1 MKTAKPEIPPAPS
14 TEKLLLLI
22 QELIAEVH
30 PQRRHGQ
37 TIRLDSHFEKD
48 LGLDSL
54 SRVELIARVEKRF
67 ELSLPERSFAEI
79 ETARDLLRATQRA
92 GMIRAS
98 LGDASL
104 ETTSLGQAEPAPAAA
119 KTLLEVL
126 DWHVEQHPDRPHIQ
140 LYQDKGEG
148 KRLSYRQLKTG
159 AAQVAAGLQHAGLQP
174 AEPVAIMLP
183 SGTDYFYSFFGIL
196 MAGGIPV
203 PVYPPARPSQLE
215 DHMLRHARILAN
227 CLART
232 LITVP
237 EASKVARLLKSQA
250 PALKHIVTVSALLA
264 SAVMATPPTL
274 NSNDI
279 AFIQYTSGSTGNPK
293 GVILT
298 HANLLANIRAMGQTT
313 EVTSE
318 DIFVSWLPLYHDMG
332 LIGAWLGSLYYAVL
346 LVVMPPLSFLARPE
360 RWLWAIHRYRGT
372 LSASPNFGY
381 EYCLKRLKD
390 DDLQGLDLNCWR
402 AAFNGAEA
410 ISPDTLQQFMA
421 RFARYGF
428 HAGAMM
434 PVYGLAESA
443 VGLAFPPLH
452 RGPVIDQVERNEFM
466 RSGQANAVPDHGQQP
481 LRFVS
486 CGSPLP
492 SHQIRVVDQAA
503 HELPERRQ
511 GRLEFR
517 GPSATSGYYRD
528 ADNTR
533 RLFHQDWL
541 DSGDLAYIANG
552 EIYITGRI
560 KDIIIRAGRNIYPH
574 ELEDAVGNISG
585 IRTGRVAVFGSVDSR
600 TATERLIVLAETRSQ
615 EEAERERLRSEINS
629 LATDLVGAAPD
640 ETILA
645 PPGTVLKTS
654 SGKIRRAASRE
665 LFEKGEIGKRRRS
678 LPWQLMRLALAS
690 VWPQLRRALRSLSA
704 TTYAAYCWLV
714 FAALAPFA
722 WISVTLLPGYALRWS
737 AMGGYTRLLAKAT
750 GTTIIVNG
758 QEHLPAAG
766 KACVLVANHASYLDS
781 YALVA
786 ALPGRFRFIAKAELA
801 KSFLVRKPLQ
811 NIHTEFVERFDIS
824 KSVRASRHLAEVLQ
838 SGHALMFFPEGTFT
852 RVPGL
857 RPFHLGAFTVAAD
870 AGVAVIPV
878 AIRGT
883 RSILRADSWFPR
895 HGAIHISI
903 GSAIHPSTI
912 RKQAGTDSWKDA
924 IALRDHCRT
933 FILRH
938 CGEPDLASTFTG
950 SE

>member
-1 MKTAKPEIPPAPS
+1 MNPAKPESPPDQSA
-14 TEKLLLLI
+14 ERLLLLI
-22 QELIAEVH
+22 QELIDEVH
-30 PQRRHGQ
+30 PQRPPGE
-37 TIRLDSHFEKD
+37 IISLDSHFEKD

-54 SRVELIARVEKRF
+54 SRVELIARVERGF
-67 ELSLPERSFAEI
+67 ELSLPERSFAEV

-92 GMIRAS
+92 GMPRALLS
-98 LGDASL
+98 DSAIK
-104 ETTSLGQAEPAPAAA
+104 TVSLGQAEPAPDAAA
-119 KTLLEVL
+119 TLLDVL
-126 DWHVEQHPDRPHIQ
+126 DWHVEQHPERPHIQ
-140 LYQDKGEG
+140 LYQDEGEG
-148 KRLSYRQLKTG
+148 NRLNYRQLKTG
-159 AAQVAAGLQHAGLQP
+159 AAQIAAGLQQAGLQH

-183 SGTDYFYSFFGIL
+183 SGADYFYSFFGIL

-203 PVYPPARPSQLE
+203 PIYPPARPSQLE
-215 DHMLRHARILAN
+215 DHMLRHARILDN

-232 LITVP
+232 LITVS
-237 EASKVARLLKSQA
+237 EARKVARLLKSQV
-250 PALKHIVTVSALLA
+250 PALKHIVTVSELMA
-264 SAVMATPPTL
+264 SGEIAASPTL
-274 NSNDI
+274 SGNDI

-298 HANLLANIRAMGQTT
+298 HANLLANIRAMGQTV

-332 LIGAWLGSLYYAVL
+332 LIGAWLGSLYYAML

-360 RWLWAIHRYRGT
+360 RWLWAIHRHRGT

-390 DDLQGLDLNCWR
+390 EDLQGLDLNCWR

-410 ISPDTLQQFMA
+410 VSPDTLQQFMA
-421 RFARYGF
+421 RFAHYGF
-428 HAGAMM
+428 HARAMM
-434 PVYGLAESA
+434 PVYGLAESS
-443 VGLAFPPLH
+443 VGLAFPPLN
-452 RGPVIDQVERNEFM
+452 RGPVIDQVERIAFM
-466 RSGQANAVPDHGQQP
+466 RSGQANKVPDPGQNP

-486 CGSPLP
+486 SGSPLP
-492 SHQIRVVDQAA
+492 GHQIRVVDQAG

-511 GRLEFR
+511 GRLEFC

-533 RLFHQDWL
+533 KLFHQNWL

-600 TATERLIVLAETRSQ
+600 TATERLIVLAETRSKD
-615 EEAERERLRSEINS
+615 EGERERLRTGINT
-629 LATDLVGAAPD
+629 LATDLTGAPPD
-640 ETILA
+640 EVILA

-678 LPWQLMRLALAS
+678 LPWQVTRLALAS
-690 VWPQLRRALRSLSA
+690 VLPQLRRALLSLSA
-704 TTYAAYCWLV
+704 TAYAAYCWLV
-714 FAALAPFA
+714 FAVLAPFA
-722 WISVTLLPGYALRWS
+722 WFSVTLLPGYPLRWS
-737 AMGGYTRLLAKAT
+737 AMRGYSRLLAKAT
-750 GTTIIVNG
+750 ATRVIVNG
-758 QEHLPAAG
+758 QKHLPADG
-766 KACVLVANHASYLDS
+766 RACVLVANHASYLDS

-786 ALPGRFRFIAKAELA
+786 ALPGRFHFIAKAELA
-801 KSFLVRKPLQ
+801 KTFLVRKPLK

-824 KSVRASRHLAEVLQ
+824 KSVSASRHLAEVLEK
-838 SGHALMFFPEGTFT
+838 GHTLMFFAEGTFT

-883 RSILRADSWFPR
+883 RSILRAESWFPR

-903 GSAIHPSTI
+903 GPAIQPRDI
-912 RKQAGTDSWKDA
+912 GKQAGKDSWKVA
-924 IALRDHCRT
+924 IALRERCRT
-933 FILRH
+933 FILQH
-938 CGEPDLASTFTG
+938 CGEPDLACTSTD